1 MPKDTTALTDT
12 SHKINF
18 PRSPSAFFTRRNL
31 FSPLTNK
38 HGDYAL
44 LACSFVTGLL
54 DCSTFNNW
62 SVFVGMQTGN
72 TVILCLSSARL
83 PASQPFAWAATLIS
97 LGSCLLGA
105 FVTFRISMWLGPMR
119 RSVLAGNFIFQGL
132 MVVLAA
138 GLTSTNL
145 IPKDNLTIHA
155 DKVVSTIAFV
165 GALPPLAF
173 QSGGQ
178 IITSRLLAYNELP
191 VNVLTSTY
199 ADLMGDK
206 DLFAG
211 VTKNIKRN
219 RRLAA
224 VFWLLVGAFVATWM
238 MKKGPGI
245 QGTLWLGA
253 GVKLAV
259 GVVVFFLM
267 ESKEDIKPVKGEGL
281 A

>member
-1 MPKDTTALTDT
+1 MPADKVALADT
-12 SHKINF
+12 SEKINLA
-18 PRSPSAFFTRRNL
+18 RSPKAFFTRRNL

-38 HGDYAL
+38 YGDYAL

-83 PASQPFAWAATLIS
+83 PASQPYSWAATLVS
-97 LGSCLLGA
+97 LGSFLFGA
-105 FVTFRISMWLGPMR
+105 FVTFWISTWLGPMR
-119 RSVLAGNFIFQGL
+119 RSVLAANFVVQGL
-132 MVVLAA
+132 MIVLAA
-138 GLTSTNL
+138 GLTSSDL

-155 DKVVSTIAFV
+155 EEVLSNISFI
-165 GALPPLAF
+165 GALPPLGF
-173 QSGGQ
+173 QSGAQ

-206 DLFAG
+206 QLFAG
-211 VTKNIKRN
+211 ITKNAKRN

-224 VFWLLVGAFVATWM
+224 VFWLLAGAFVAAWM

-245 QGTLWLGA
+245 VGTLWLGA
-253 GVKLAV
+253 GVKLAL
-259 GVVVFFLM
+259 GVVVFFFM
-267 ESKEDIKPVKGEGL
+267 QSKEDIKPSKGDGL

>member
-1 MPKDTTALTDT
+1 MPADTVALGDTTD
-12 SHKINF
+12 KVNF
-18 PRSPSAFFTRRNL
+18 VKAPRAFFTRRNL
-31 FSPLTNK
+31 FGPLTNK

-83 PASQPFAWAATLIS
+83 PLSQPYSWAATLIS
-97 LGSCLLGA
+97 LGSFLVGA
-105 FVTFRISMWLGPMR
+105 FVTFRLSTWLGPMR
-119 RSVLAGNFIFQGL
+119 RSVLAGNFIIQGL
-132 MVVLAA
+132 LIVLGAA
-138 GLTSTNL
+138 LTSTDL
-145 IPKDNLTIHA
+145 IPKDNL
-155 DKVVSTIAFV
+155 STLSDSVLGSVRFV

-173 QSGGQ
+173 QSGAQ

-211 VTKNIKRN
+211 PFKNIKRN

-224 VFWLLVGAFVATWM
+224 VFWLLVGAFCAAWM

-245 QGTLWLGA
+245 IGTLWLGA

-259 GVVVFFLM
+259 GLCVFVFM
-267 ESKEDIKPVKGEGL
+267 ESKEDVTMVVETSK

>member
-1 MPKDTTALTDT
+1 MPKDETAIGDT
-12 SHKINF
+12 STKINL
-18 PRSPSAFFTRRNL
+18 PRAPRAFFTRRNL
-31 FSPLTNK
+31 FGPLTNK

-83 PASQPFAWAATLIS
+83 PASQPYSWAATLVS
-97 LGSCLLGA
+97 LASFLFGA
-105 FVTFRISMWLGPMR
+105 FVTFRVSIWLGPMR

-138 GLTSTNL
+138 ALTSTDL
-145 IPKDNLTIHA
+145 IPKDNLTVFA
-155 DKVVSTIAFV
+155 DEVLSNVRIV

-173 QSGGQ
+173 QSGAQ

-206 DLFAG
+206 DLFKLHG
-211 VTKNIKRN
+211 NVKRN

-224 VFWLLVGAFVATWM
+224 VFWLLAGAFVAAWM

-245 QGTLWLGA
+245 VGTLWLGA
-253 GVKLAV
+253 GIKLAV
-259 GVVVFFLM
+259 GMGVLVFM
-267 ESKEDIKPVKGEGL
+267 VSKEDIKKESGEVKV
-281 A
+281 

>member
-1 MPKDTTALTDT
+1 MPKDAVANSDT
-12 SHKINF
+12 SDKVNLIK
-18 PRSPSAFFTRRNL
+18 SPKTFWTRRNL
-31 FSPLTNK
+31 FGPLTNK

-83 PASQPFAWAATLIS
+83 PTSQPYSWAATLVS
-97 LGSCLLGA
+97 LGSFLIGA
-105 FVTFRISMWLGPMR
+105 FVTFRISTWLGPMR
-119 RSVLAGNFIFQGL
+119 RSVLAGNFAVQGL
-132 MVVLAA
+132 LIVLAA
-138 GLTSTNL
+138 AITSTDL
-145 IPKDNLTIHA
+145 IPKDNLSTLA
-155 DKVVSTIAFV
+155 DAVLDNVRLV

-178 IITSRLLAYNELP
+178 IIVSRLLAYNELP

-206 DLFAG
+206 DLFKLQN
-211 VTKNIKRN
+211 VKRN

-224 VFWLLVGAFVATWM
+224 VFWLLVGAFSAAWM
-238 MKKGPGI
+238 MRKGPGI
-245 QGTLWLGA
+245 VAALWLGA
-253 GVKLAV
+253 AVKLAV
-259 GVVVFFLM
+259 AIAVFFFM
-267 ESKEDIKPVKGEGL
+267 ESKEDVNVVKRE
-281 A
+281 AKV